1 MASES
6 FTPPSIPL
14 PQAPPLSIPVLGLGV
29 FQSTKTHSSVLSA
42 LSSGYRH
49 LDTAQI
55 YYNESAT
62 GAAVTEFLAENPSLS
77 RSDIFICSKHWEVD
91 LSLPGMPPTFESM
104 AHPPPDGSGAW
115 KTTATKLG
123 FTSYTKE
130 GAIDGFNRSLEA
142 MGPGI
147 DYIDLYLLHNP
158 RPGPTARLQAW
169 LGLQEIVKGGKA
181 KAIGV
186 SNWSKRHIEELI
198 ANEEVD
204 IVPAVNQIEFHPW
217 CQHKALVEYCK
228 GKGIVVVAYSP
239 LTQGRR
245 LKDPVILD
253 IAEKYGKT
261 AAQVVLRWCL
271 QKGVVII
278 PKSDKEE
285 RIKENS
291 ELWGWELVEEDME
304 KITALDEG
312 ISGKLGE
319 WDPDAW
325 E

>member
-1 MASES
+1 MSSES
-6 FTPPSIPL
+6 TPPSTPL
-14 PQAPPLSIPVLGLGV
+14 PQAPPLSIPLLGLGV

-42 LSSGYRH
+42 LSLGYRH

-55 YYNESAT
+55 YYNESST
-62 GAAVTEFLAENPSLS
+62 GAAVTEFLGANPSLS
-77 RSDIFICSKHWEVD
+77 RSDIFICSKLWEVD
-91 LSLPGMPPTFESM
+91 LTLPGMPPTFESM
-104 AHPPPDGSGAW
+104 AHPPPDGNGAW
-115 KTTATKLG
+115 KTTAQRLG
-123 FTSYTKE
+123 FTTYTKE
-130 GAIDGFNRSLEA
+130 GAIEGFNRSLEA

-169 LGLQEIVKGGKA
+169 LGLQEIVNEGKA

-198 ANEEVD
+198 AHPEVN
-204 IVPAVNQIEFHPW
+204 ITPAVNQIEFHPW

-228 GKGIVVVAYSP
+228 EKGIVVVAYSP
-239 LTQGRR
+239 LTQGTR
-245 LKDPVILD
+245 LKDPVVVD
-253 IAEKYGKT
+253 IADKYGKT

-271 QKGVVII
+271 QRGVVVI
-278 PKSDKEE
+278 PKSDREE

-291 ELWGWELVEEDME
+291 ELWGWELAEEDVE
-304 KITALDEG
+304 RITALDEG

>member
-6 FTPPSIPL
+6 TPQSIPL
-14 PQAPPLSIPVLGLGV
+14 PLAPPLSIPVLGLGV

-55 YYNESAT
+55 YYNEAAT
-62 GAAVTEFLAENPSLS
+62 GAAVTEFLAKTPSVS
-77 RSDIFICSKHWEVD
+77 RSDIFICSKLWEVD
-91 LSLPGMPPTFESM
+91 LTLP
-104 AHPPPDGSGAW
+104 
-115 KTTATKLG
+115 G

-130 GAIDGFNRSLEA
+130 GAIDGFNRSLAA

-147 DYIDLYLLHNP
+147 DYIDLYLIHNP

-169 LGLQEIVKGGKA
+169 LGLQEIVKSGKA
-181 KAIGV
+181 KSIGV
-186 SNWSKRHIEELI
+186 SNWSKHHIEELI
-198 ANEEVD
+198 ANKEVD
-204 IVPAVNQIEFHPW
+204 ITPAVNQIEFHPW
-217 CQHKALVEYCK
+217 CQHKALVEYCQQ
-228 GKGIVVVAYSP
+228 KGIVVVAYSP
-239 LTQGRR
+239 LTQGTR

-253 IAEKYGKT
+253 IAGKYGKT

-271 QKGVVII
+271 QRGVVII

-291 ELWGWELVEEDME
+291 QLWGWELAEEDMDR
-304 KITALDEG
+304 ITALDEG

>member
-6 FTPPSIPL
+6 TPPSIPL
-14 PQAPPLSIPVLGLGV
+14 PQAPPLSIPLLGLGV
-29 FQSTKTHSSVLSA
+29 FQSTKTHASVLSA
-42 LSSGYRH
+42 LSAGYRH

-55 YYNESAT
+55 YYNEPAT
-62 GAAVTEFLAENPSLS
+62 GAAVSEFLKSHPPIS
-77 RSDIFICSKHWEVD
+77 RSDIFICSKLWEVD
-91 LSLPGMPPTFESM
+91 LSLPGMPPDFESM
-104 AHPPPDGSGAW
+104 AHPPPGGGVW
-115 KTTATKLG
+115 NTTAARLG
-123 FTSYTKE
+123 YTSYTRE
-130 GAIDGFNRSLEA
+130 EAIKGFNRSLES
-142 MGPGI
+142 MGAGI
-147 DYIDLYLLHNP
+147 EYIDLYLLHNP

-169 LGLQEIVKGGKA
+169 LGLQEIVKSGKA

-198 ANEEVD
+198 ASEGVY
-204 IVPAVNQIEFHPW
+204 ITPAVNQIEFHPW
-217 CQHKALVEYCK
+217 CQHRGLVGYCK
-228 GKGIVVVAYSP
+228 EKGIVVVAYSP
-239 LTQGRR
+239 LTQGTR
-245 LKDPVILD
+245 LGDPVILE
-253 IAEKYGKT
+253 IAGRYGKT

-271 QKGVVII
+271 QMGVVVI

-291 ELWGWELVEEDME
+291 ELWGWELAGEDMDR
-304 KITALDEG
+304 ITALDEG